1 MSIRSEMQLIVEE
14 RAATGAT
21 ITAEYV
27 LEQARDAAKFP
38 KLNEHLWQVRDEE
51 LIAEARIARVHRI
64 LLTMRVTVAET
75 GDVTRLLVHTPG
87 IPGYHAMQNVVR
99 IPDIARARMQ
109 QLSEDIARA
118 RARLR
123 AFRAALPEEL
133 SSEVDAHL
141 EAASARL
148 AEESSDIAQSAAS

>member
-21 ITAEYV
+21 ITAEYI
-27 LEQARDAAKFP
+27 LEQARDATKYP
-38 KLNEHLWQVRDEE
+38 KLNEHLWQAPEE
-51 LIAEARIARVHRI
+51 DLIAEARIARVHRI
-64 LLTMRVTVAET
+64 LLTMKVTVAET

-87 IPGYHAMQNVVR
+87 TPGYHAMQNVIN
-99 IPDIARARMQ
+99 IPDIARAKIQ

-123 AFRAALPEEL
+123 SFRAALPGDL
-133 SSEVDAHL
+133 SSVVDAHL

-148 AEESSDIAQSAAS
+148 AEESRDVAQSAAS